1 MAREVLTKTGKVR
14 VAEPSHLCGVQ
25 AKTRELCRAAGFS
38 EPAVF
43 QAVIAV
49 TEFAYA
55 LFLKSSSIELKLS
68 AVKRRSGAELLA
80 EIPKGRATMRVDY
93 PDAS

>member
-1 MAREVLTKTGKVR
+1 MARELKARTGKVSI
-14 VAEPSHLCGVQ
+14 AEPSHLCGVQ

-49 TEFAYA
+49 TEFAYG
-55 LFLKSSSIELKLS
+55 LFLKSSRVELKLS
-68 AVKRRSGAELLA
+68 AVRRGRSDELLA
-80 EIPKGRATMRVDY
+80 ENPEGRAMIRVGF
-93 PDAS
+93 PHA